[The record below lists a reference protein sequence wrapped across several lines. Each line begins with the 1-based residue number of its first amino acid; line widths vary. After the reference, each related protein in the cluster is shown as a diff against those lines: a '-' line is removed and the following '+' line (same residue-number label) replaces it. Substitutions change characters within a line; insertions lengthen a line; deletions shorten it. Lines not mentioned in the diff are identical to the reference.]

1 MVMLPILAFTPC
13 DTVETEQHRMTNS
26 FGIPKLA
33 VLNWLFPNLDGAYFW
48 YDLDKK
54 SYYSKGKPVK

>member
-33 VLNWLFPNLDGAYFW
+33 VLNWLFPNLDGAYFC

-54 SYYSKGKPVK
+54 KLL

>member
-1 MVMLPILAFTPC
+1 LAFTPC

-48 YDLDKK
+48 YLDKK
-54 SYYSKGKPVK
+54 NYYIKGKPVK

>member
-1 MVMLPILAFTPC
+1 MLPILAFTPC

-33 VLNWLFPNLDGAYFW
+33 VLNWLFPNLDGAYGW
-48 YDLDKK
+48 SLDKN
-54 SYYSKGKPVK
+54 SYYVQGKGVI

>member
-1 MVMLPILAFTPC
+1 
-13 DTVETEQHRMTNS
+13 MTNS

-48 YDLDKK
+48 YLDKK
-54 SYYSKGKPVK
+54 NYYIKGKPVK